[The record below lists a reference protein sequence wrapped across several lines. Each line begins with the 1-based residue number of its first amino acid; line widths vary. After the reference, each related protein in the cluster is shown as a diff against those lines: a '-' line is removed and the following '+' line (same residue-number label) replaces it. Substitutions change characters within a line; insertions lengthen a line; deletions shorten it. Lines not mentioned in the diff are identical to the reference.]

1 MEISKWKVGILNRIG
16 KYKYVL
22 VVILAGILLMM
33 IPEKRETYQQPTQ
46 MEADVTNDDTKEN
59 LAEILALIQGAG
71 KVEVYLSVDQGE
83 RTIYQTDSAYTESD
97 GKLDSKSQTILV
109 TDSDRNETGLIYQK
123 NPPSYLGAIV
133 VAQGADNLKVKL
145 ALVDAVSKVTGLGA
159 DKISVLKM
167 K

>member
-1 MEISKWKVGILNRIG
+1 MEISNWKVGILNRIG

-33 IPEKRETYQQPTQ
+33 IPERKVTSQQSVQLETDVAKDNTQ
-46 MEADVTNDDTKEN
+46 DN
-59 LAEILALIQGAG
+59 LAQILALIQGVG

-83 RTIYQTDSAYTESD
+83 CTIYQTDSTYSESD
-97 GKLDSKSQTILV
+97 GKRDSKSQTILV

-133 VAQGADNLKVKL
+133 VAQGADDPKVKL
-145 ALVDAVSKVTGLGA
+145 ALVDAVTKVTGLGA